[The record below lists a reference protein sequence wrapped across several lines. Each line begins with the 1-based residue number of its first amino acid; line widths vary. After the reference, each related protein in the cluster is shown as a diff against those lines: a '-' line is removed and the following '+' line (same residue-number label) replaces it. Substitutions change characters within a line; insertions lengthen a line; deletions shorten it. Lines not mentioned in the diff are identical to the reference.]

1 MIHLATHIWAQALT
15 STPGTMRKALV
26 RTSIWIIDMKKIAIR
41 CRSNRENAVD
51 IGAKPYWYFVCH
63 SQNQLPGHSHKNP
76 WNQDEAEFESTVYL
90 ADDCV
95 ITIRP
100 ARYSYKPDDS
110 ADHEKDHYFLEIS
123 NQDASVILSSVQTY
137 RWEEVN
143 QLAFYFRGI
152 SFTAAT
158 RVWKSK
164 KP

>member
-1 MIHLATHIWAQALT
+1 
-15 STPGTMRKALV
+15 
-26 RTSIWIIDMKKIAIR
+26 MKKTAI
-41 CRSNRENAVD
+41 CWSSNLENAWD
-51 IGAKPYWYFVCH
+51 IGAKPYWYTVCH
-63 SQNQLPGHSHKNP
+63 PQNPLSEVPHKNP
-76 WNQDEAEFESTVYL
+76 WNQDEAEFESTIYL

-100 ARYSYKPDDS
+100 ARHSHSTEGS

-143 QLAFYFRGI
+143 QLAFFFRGI

-158 RVWKSK
+158 RVWKAK

>member
-1 MIHLATHIWAQALT
+1 MLATTQRASLAT
-15 STPGTMRKALV
+15 F
-26 RTSIWIIDMKKIAIR
+26 IWIIDMKKTAIR

-76 WNQDEAEFESTVYL
+76 WNQDEAEFESTVYF